1 MNINKVLLK
10 IILTA
15 VLAYLLQT
23 ILPWWS
29 VVIAGFTISF
39 IVSTKGLSSF
49 LGGFLGIGILWFV
62 LATITDYQ
70 TDSILTD
77 RVARIF
83 SIPTGLLL
91 ILFTSVIG
99 GIVGGFGALTG
110 GYLRSWVMPP
120 VQKS

>member
-1 MNINKVLLK
+1 MNTYKVFLK

-15 VLAYLLQT
+15 VLAYVLQT

-39 IVSTKGLSSF
+39 IISTKGLSSF
-49 LGGFLGIGILWFV
+49 LGGFLGIGILWFA

-77 RVARIF
+77 RVAEIF
-83 SIPTGLLL
+83 SIPTGQLL
-91 ILFTSVIG
+91 ILFTSIIG
-99 GIVGGFGALTG
+99 GLAGGLGALTG
-110 GYLRSWVMPP
+110 SYLRSWVIPP
-120 VQKS
+120 VQTS